1 MRGEKTMQVAMK
13 SAVVATAVLVAAVS
27 LDPRSARAAEPIRIG
42 GFTSASGPGS
52 FLGDPEAKTFK
63 IEVERINREGGVLG
77 RQLQLIFY
85 DSGSDPKQAVSFA
98 RKLIDNDKVDVLIGG
113 SLTGE
118 TMAVVPIVQDAEI
131 PYISL
136 AGAAVIIEPV
146 KKWVFKTPHTDRM
159 AVEKDYIDMKKRGLS
174 KIGIIAGSVG
184 FDESCRKEAK
194 NLAPKHGITIVDD
207 QTYAPTDTDMTPQL
221 TNLRSHTDIQAVLD
235 CGSQAPTV
243 ITTRNYQQLGMSK
256 IPLYFSHAVA
266 SQEYIDGAGAAAN
279 GVRIPAAAVLV
290 AEQLPDT
297 DPQKKVGLDY
307 RKAYEAA
314 YHQPISTFGG
324 HAYDALLIYVT
335 AVKQAGST
343 DKAKVRDAIENL
355 KNVVGTDGI
364 FNFSPTDHMG
374 LDTSAFHMVEI
385 DNGKWKLLY

>member
-1 MRGEKTMQVAMK
+1 MK
-13 SAVVATAVLVAAVS
+13 ALTKSTILAAAFVVAAAS
-27 LDPRSARAAEPIRIG
+27 FQPQSSRAAEPIRIG
-42 GFTSASGPGS
+42 AFVSASGPGS

-63 IEVERINREGGVLG
+63 LDVERINREGGVLG
-77 RQLQLIFY
+77 RQLQLTLY
-85 DSGSDPKQAVSFA
+85 DTGSDPKQAVSFA

-159 AVEKDYIDMKKRGLS
+159 AVQKDFIDMQKRGFA

-194 NLAPKHGITIVDD
+194 SVAPKHGITVVDD

-221 TNLRSHTDIQAVLD
+221 TNLRSHADIQAVLD
-235 CGSQAPTV
+235 CGSQAPTA

-279 GVRIPAAAVLV
+279 GVRIPAAAVLI
-290 AEQLPDT
+290 AEQLPDN

-324 HAYDALLIYVT
+324 HAFDALLLYVT
-335 AVKQAGST
+335 AVKEAGST

-355 KNVVGTDGI
+355 KNVVGVDGV
-364 FNFSPTDHMG
+364 FNLSPTDHMG

-385 DNGKWKLLY
+385 ESGKWKLLY

>member
-1 MRGEKTMQVAMK
+1 MKVLAKAKILTAAAAIAVA
-13 SAVVATAVLVAAVS
+13 SFVPQPVS
-27 LDPRSARAAEPIRIG
+27 AAEPIRIG
-42 GFTSASGPGS
+42 AFVSASGPGS

-77 RQLQLIFY
+77 RQLQLMLY
-85 DSGSDPKQAVSFA
+85 DTGSDPKQAVSFA
-98 RKLIDNDKVDVLIGG
+98 RKLIDNDKADVLIGG

-159 AVEKDYIDMKKRGLS
+159 AVEKDFIDMQKRGIS

-194 NLAPKHGITIVDD
+194 NQAPKYGITVVDD

-221 TNLRSHTDIQAVLD
+221 TNLRARTEIQAVLN
-235 CGSQAPTV
+235 CGSQAPTAIV
-243 ITTRNYQQLGMSK
+243 ARNYQQLGMSK
-256 IPLYFSHAVA
+256 IPLYYSHAVA
-266 SQEYIDGAGAAAN
+266 SQEFIDGAGAAAN
-279 GVRIPAAAVLV
+279 GIRIPAAAVLI

-297 DPQKKVGLDY
+297 DPQKKVGLEY
-307 RKAYEAA
+307 RKAYEGA

-335 AVKQAGST
+335 AVKQVGST

-355 KNVVGTDGI
+355 KKVVGTDGI

-385 DNGKWKLLY
+385 ENGKWKLLY

>member
-1 MRGEKTMQVAMK
+1 
-13 SAVVATAVLVAAVS
+13 
-27 LDPRSARAAEPIRIG
+27 
-42 GFTSASGPGS
+42 
-52 FLGDPEAKTFK
+52 
-63 IEVERINREGGVLG
+63 
-77 RQLQLIFY
+77 
-85 DSGSDPKQAVSFA
+85 
-98 RKLIDNDKVDVLIGG
+98 
-113 SLTGE
+113 
-118 TMAVVPIVQDAEI
+118 
-131 PYISL
+131 
-136 AGAAVIIEPV
+136 
-146 KKWVFKTPHTDRM
+146 
-159 AVEKDYIDMKKRGLS
+159 
-174 KIGIIAGSVG
+174 
-184 FDESCRKEAK
+184 
-194 NLAPKHGITIVDD
+194 LAPKHGITIVDD
-207 QTYAPTDTDMTPQL
+207 QPYAPTDTDMTPQL

-256 IPLYFSHAVA
+256 IPMYFSHAVA
-266 SQEYIDGAGAAAN
+266 SQEYIDGAGAAVN

-307 RKAYEAA
+307 RKAYEAP
-314 YHQPISTFGG
+314 YPKPISTCGG
-324 HAYDALLIYVT
+324 HAYAALLIHVT

>member
-1 MRGEKTMQVAMK
+1 MGVLAK
-13 SAVVATAVLVAAVS
+13 SLLWAALAVAAVS
-27 LDPRSARAAEPIRIG
+27 LQGQPARAAEPIRIG
-42 GFTSASGPGS
+42 GFVSASGPGS
-52 FLGDPEAKTFK
+52 FLGDPEAKTLK
-63 IEVERINREGGVLG
+63 IEVERANREGGLHG
-77 RQLQLIFY
+77 RQLQLTLY
-85 DSGSDPKQAVSFA
+85 DTGSDPKQAVSFA
-98 RKLIDNDKVDVLIGG
+98 RKLIDNDKADVLIGG

-118 TMAVVPIVQDAEI
+118 TMAVVPVVQDAEI

-159 AVEKDYIDMKKRGLS
+159 AVQKDFIDMQKRGIS

-194 NLAPKHGITIVDD
+194 NQAPKYGITVVDD
-207 QTYAPTDTDMTPQL
+207 QTYAQTDTDMTPQL
-221 TNLRSHTDIQAVLD
+221 TNLRSHTDLQAVLD
-235 CGSQAPTV
+235 CGSQAPTA
-243 ITTRNYQQLGMSK
+243 ITTRNYQQLGMSSK

-266 SQEYIDGAGAAAN
+266 SQEYIDGAGPAAN
-279 GVRIPAAAVLV
+279 GVRIPAAAVLI

-297 DPQKKVGLDY
+297 DPQKKVGLEY

-324 HAYDALLIYVT
+324 HAYDALLLYVS

-355 KNVVGTDGI
+355 KNVVGTDGV
-364 FNFSPTDHMG
+364 FNLSPTDHMG

-385 DNGKWKLLY
+385 ENGKWKLLY

>member
-1 MRGEKTMQVAMK
+1 MRASQTSMLLA
-13 SAVVATAVLVAAVS
+13 AFAVAAMS
-27 LDPRSARAAEPIRIG
+27 LSAQPARAAEPIRIG
-42 GFTSASGPGS
+42 AFLSASGPGS
-52 FLGDPEAKTFK
+52 FLGDPEAKTLK
-63 IEVERINREGGVLG
+63 IEVERINREGGLLG
-77 RQLQLIFY
+77 RQLQLTLY
-85 DSGSDPKQAVSFA
+85 DTGSDPKQAVSFA
-98 RKLIDNDKVDVLIGG
+98 RKLIDNDKADVLIGG

-118 TMAVVPIVQDAEI
+118 TMAVLPIVQDAEI

-136 AGAAVIIEPV
+136 GGAAVIIEPV

-159 AVEKDYIDMKKRGLS
+159 AVEKDYIDLKKRGLS

-194 NLAPKHGITIVDD
+194 TLAPKHGVAIVDD

-221 TNLRSHTDIQAVLD
+221 TNLRSHADIQALLD
-235 CGSQAPTV
+235 CGSQAPTA

-266 SQEYIDGAGAAAN
+266 SQEYIDGAGSAAN
-279 GVRIPAAAVLV
+279 GVRIPAAAVLI
-290 AEQLPDT
+290 AEQLPDS

-307 RKAYEAA
+307 RKAYEGA

-324 HAYDALLIYVT
+324 HAYDALLLYVT
-335 AVKQAGST
+335 AVKQVGST

-355 KNVVGTDGI
+355 KNVIGTDGV
-364 FNFSPTDHMG
+364 FNLSPTDHMG

-385 DNGKWKLLY
+385 ENGKWKLLY

>member
-1 MRGEKTMQVAMK
+1 MGVLAKSLLLVAL
-13 SAVVATAVLVAAVS
+13 AVAAVS
-27 LDPRSARAAEPIRIG
+27 LHGQPAPAAEPIRIG
-42 GFTSASGPGS
+42 AFVSASGPGS
-52 FLGDPEAKTFK
+52 FLGDPEAKTLK
-63 IEVERINREGGVLG
+63 IEVERVNREGGLLG
-77 RQLQLIFY
+77 RQLELTLY
-85 DSGSDPKQAVSFA
+85 DTGSDPKQAVSFA
-98 RKLIDNDKVDVLIGG
+98 RKLIDNDKADVLIGG

-118 TMAVVPIVQDAEI
+118 TMAVVPLAQDAEI
-131 PYISL
+131 PFISL
-136 AGAAVIIEPV
+136 GGAAVIIEPV

-159 AVEKDYIDMKKRGLS
+159 AAQKDFIDMQKRGIS

-194 NLAPKHGITIVDD
+194 NQAPKYGIAVVDD
-207 QTYAPTDTDMTPQL
+207 QTYAQTDTDMTPQL
-221 TNLRSHTDIQAVLD
+221 TNLRSHADLQAVLD
-235 CGSQAPTV
+235 CGSQAPTA
-243 ITTRNYQQLGMSK
+243 ITTRNYQQLGMSSK

-266 SQEYIDGAGAAAN
+266 SQEYIDGAGPAAN
-279 GVRIPAAAVLV
+279 GVRIPAAAVLI

-297 DPQKKVGLDY
+297 DPQKKIGLEY

-324 HAYDALLIYVT
+324 HAYDALLLYVS

-355 KNVVGTDGI
+355 KNVVGTDGV
-364 FNFSPTDHMG
+364 FNLSPTDHMG

-385 DNGKWKLLY
+385 ENGKWKLLY

>member
-1 MRGEKTMQVAMK
+1 MK
-13 SAVVATAVLVAAVS
+13 ITARSTILTAAAVAAAWAS
-27 LDPRSARAAEPIRIG
+27 QPPPARAAEPIRIG
-42 GFTSASGPGS
+42 AFTSASGPGS
-52 FLGDPEAKTFK
+52 FLGDPEAKTLK
-63 IEVERINREGGVLG
+63 LEVERVNREGGVLG
-77 RQLQLIFY
+77 RQLQLQFY
-85 DSGSDPKQAVSFA
+85 DTGSDPKQAVSFA
-98 RKLIDNDKVDVLIGG
+98 RKLIDNDKADVLIGG

-118 TMAVVPIVQDAEI
+118 TMAVVPVVQDAEI
-131 PYISL
+131 PFISL
-136 AGAAVIIEPV
+136 GGAAVIIEPV

-159 AVEKDYIDMKKRGLS
+159 AVEKDYIDMQKRGLR

-194 NLAPKHGITIVDD
+194 NVAPKHGITIVDD

-221 TNLRSHTDIQAVLD
+221 TNLRSHADIQAVLD
-235 CGSQAPTV
+235 CGSQAPTA

-279 GVRIPAAAVLV
+279 GVRIPAAAVLI
-290 AEQLPDT
+290 AEQLADS

-307 RKAYEAA
+307 RKEYEAA

-324 HAYDALLIYVT
+324 HAYDALLLYVS

-355 KNVVGTDGI
+355 KNVVGTDGV
-364 FNFSPTDHMG
+364 FNLSPSDHMG

-385 DNGKWKLLY
+385 ANGKWKLLY

>member
-1 MRGEKTMQVAMK
+1 MDSGAMRGEKTMQVAMK
-13 SAVVATAVLVAAVS
+13 SAVVATAVLVAAGS
-27 LDPRSARAAEPIRIG
+27 LHPRSARAAEPLRIG
-42 GFTSASGPGS
+42 GVTSASGPGS

-159 AVEKDYIDMKKRGLS
+159 AVEKDYIDIKKRGLS

-194 NLAPKHGITIVDD
+194 NQAPKYGVTILDD

-221 TNLRSHTDIQAVLD
+221 TNLRSHADIQAVLD
-235 CGSQAPTV
+235 CGSQAPTA

-266 SQEYIDGAGAAAN
+266 SQEYIDGAGSAAN
-279 GVRIPAAAVLV
+279 GVRIPAAAVLI

-297 DPQKKVGLDY
+297 DPQKTAGLY
-307 RKAYEAA
+307 SRKAYEGA
-314 YHQPISTFGG
+314 YHQPISTLGG
-324 HAYDALLIYVT
+324 HAYDALLLYVT
-335 AVKQAGST
+335 AVKQIGST

-355 KNVVGTDGI
+355 KNVVGTDGV
-364 FNFSPTDHMG
+364 FNMSPTDHMG
-374 LDTSAFHMVEI
+374 LDTSAFHMVE
-385 DNGKWKLLY
+385 

>member
-1 MRGEKTMQVAMK
+1 MKVLAKAKILTAAAAIAVA
-13 SAVVATAVLVAAVS
+13 SFVPQPVS
-27 LDPRSARAAEPIRIG
+27 AAEPIRIG
-42 GFTSASGPGS
+42 AFVSASGPGS

-77 RQLQLIFY
+77 RQLQLMLY
-85 DSGSDPKQAVSFA
+85 DTGSDPKQAVSFA
-98 RKLIDNDKVDVLIGG
+98 RKLIDNDKADVLIGG

-159 AVEKDYIDMKKRGLS
+159 AVEKDFIDMQKRGIS

-194 NLAPKHGITIVDD
+194 NQAPKYGITVVDD

-221 TNLRSHTDIQAVLD
+221 TNLRSRTEIQAVLN
-235 CGSQAPTV
+235 CGSQAPTAIV
-243 ITTRNYQQLGMSK
+243 ARNYQQLGMSK
-256 IPLYFSHAVA
+256 IPLYYSHAVA
-266 SQEYIDGAGAAAN
+266 SQEFIDGAGAAAN
-279 GVRIPAAAVLV
+279 GIRIPAAAVLI

-297 DPQKKVGLDY
+297 DPQKKVGLEY
-307 RKAYEAA
+307 RKAYEGA

-335 AVKQAGST
+335 AVKQVGST

-355 KNVVGTDGI
+355 KKVVGTDGI

-385 DNGKWKLLY
+385 ENGKWKLLY